1 MPVFA
6 QVLPAASLAASND
19 STAGFARFQSNILPI
34 LKEYCFDCHGDG
46 MNKGKVAFDEFKTQ
60 DELLARKDLW
70 MAALKNVR
78 AGLMPPEKKPRPSE
92 EQKRTLAEWIKRDA
106 FGIDPND
113 PDPGRVTVRRLNR
126 TEYRNTIRDL
136 TGFDFKVE
144 EELPPDDTGFGFD
157 NIGDVLSLSPLLL
170 EKYMQ
175 AAETI
180 AASAVPRVT
189 RVVAEKNLPGASFR
203 KSEGKGSGER
213 LSFYEAAKVGN
224 SFSAPHAGSYRLL
237 LELEVLGQF
246 DFDPGKCQVL
256 FKTGDHELLK
266 KEFGW
271 QNGKKFKFDFDQHWE
286 AGEHPLSLELVPL
299 TPVDQK
305 KNSLDLRILSVRV
318 QGPLEEK
325 HWVRPAN
332 FELFFSKDPP
342 TSAAKRRDYARE
354 VLGRFAKRA
363 YRRPVD
369 GPTVERLVSI
379 AQSVYTQPGKRFED
393 GIAQA
398 IVPVLASPRFLF
410 RVEDTEP
417 SNRRPKQPQAARSD
431 AKLTSAAS
439 SPSPSGRGSNVA
451 RSKAKESTSED
462 RTSGQTLSLSLGER
476 AGVRG
481 NGPSE
486 SSGASQLVASV
497 SPTHLFIDD
506 YALASRLSYFLWSTM
521 PDDELFR
528 LADRGTLRQN
538 LDAQV
543 KRMLADRRSRALI
556 ENFVGQWLQVRDV
569 EGIDINAFVVLAR
582 DRGEE
587 RDFARR
593 RQRFQELIG
602 IPEEKRTPEQK
613 AELQEM
619 IEQRRRRQGNRR
631 NVELDRELRRALREE
646 TEHYFGYVVREDRS
660 VLELLDSDYTFLN
673 ERLARHYDLTNL
685 NLAGPEFHRVTL
697 PADGPRGGVLT
708 HGAVLIVTSNP
719 TRTSPV
725 KRGLFILDNILGTPP
740 PPPPADIPLLE
751 DSEKELGDRK
761 PTLRETLAVH
771 RGKPLCSSCHN
782 RMDPLGLALENFNAL
797 GMWRDKERGQPIDS
811 SGKLITG
818 EPFQDIR
825 QVRHVLAT
833 THHLEFYRCLTEKL
847 LTYALGRGLEPYDV
861 ETVDRIVERLEQ
873 QNGRFSA
880 LLLGIVE
887 SAPFQKRRNQS
898 APDSPEPPKSGEQRA
913 ELKSSP

>member
-1 MPVFA
+1 MNQPA
-6 QVLPAASLAASND
+6 QYSAMQRSGDPFCGLVSFIRNALVATLALLGPGASNAASNAAP
-19 STAGFARFQSNILPI
+19 AGFARFQSDILPI

-46 MNKGKVAFDEFKTQ
+46 MNKGKVAFDEFKTH

-70 MAALKNVR
+70 LAVLKNVR

-92 EQKRTLAEWIKRDA
+92 EQKRALTEWIKRDA

-126 TEYRNTIRDL
+126 VEYRNTIRDL

-180 AASAVPRVT
+180 AAGAVPRVP
-189 RVVAEKNLPGASFR
+189 RVVAEKNLLGASF
-203 KSEGKGSGER
+203 KKAEGKGSGER

-224 SFSAPHAGSYRLL
+224 SFIAPHPGSYRVT
-237 LELEVLGQF
+237 LEVEVLGQF
-246 DFDPGKCQVL
+246 GFDPGKCQVA
-256 FKTGDHELLK
+256 FKADERELLK

-271 QNGKKFKFDFDQHWE
+271 QNGKKFKFGFEQPWK
-286 AGEHPLSLELVPL
+286 AGEHALSLELVPL
-299 TPVDQK
+299 TPADQK

-318 QGPLEEK
+318 QGPLKEK

-342 TSAAKRRDYARE
+342 SSASKRREYARE

-369 GPTVERLVSI
+369 ERTVDRLVSI
-379 AQSVYTQPGKRFED
+379 AQSIYTQPGKRFED

-398 IVPVLASPRFLF
+398 IVPLLASPRFLF
-410 RVEDTEP
+410 RVEEAK
-417 SNRRPKQPQAARSD
+417 SSSRRREEAGAANRLLTPAAT
-431 AKLTSAAS
+431 AH
-439 SPSPSGRGSNVA
+439 PFV
-451 RSKAKESTSED
+451 
-462 RTSGQTLSLSLGER
+462 
-476 AGVRG
+476 
-481 NGPSE
+481 
-486 SSGASQLVASV
+486 
-497 SPTHLFIDD
+497 DD

-569 EGIDINAFVVLAR
+569 DGIDINAFVVLAR

-602 IPEEKRTPEQK
+602 IPEEQRTPEQK

-619 IEQRRRRQGNRR
+619 FEQRRRRQGNRR
-631 NVELDRELRRALREE
+631 NIELDRDLRRALREE
-646 TEHYFGYVVREDRS
+646 TEHYFAHIVREDRS
-660 VLELLDSDYTFLN
+660 VLELIDSDYTFLN

-685 NLAGPEFHRVTL
+685 NLAGPEFRRVNL

-751 DSEKELGDRK
+751 DSEKEFGDRK
-761 PTLRETLAVH
+761 PTLRETLALH

-797 GMWRDKERGQPIDS
+797 GMWREKERGQTIDA

-818 EPFQDIR
+818 EPFKDIR
-825 QVRHVLAT
+825 EVRRVLAT
-833 THHLEFYRCLTEKL
+833 THRLEFYRCLTEKL

-861 ETVDRIVERLEQ
+861 ETVDRIVERLDKH
-873 QNGRFSA
+873 NGRFSA
-880 LLLGIVE
+880 LLLGIIE

-898 APDSPEPPKSGEQRA
+898 TLDSPEPPKSGEQRA
-913 ELKSSP
+913 ELK

>member
-1 MPVFA
+1 VAAFA
-6 QVLPAASLAASND
+6 LVLSPPSLAGSNAAP
-19 STAGFARFQSNILPI
+19 AGFARFQAGVLPI

-46 MNKGKVAFDEFKTQ
+46 MNKGKVTFDEFKTH

-70 MAALKNVR
+70 MAVLKNVR

-92 EQKRTLAEWIKRDA
+92 EQKRTLADWIKRDA
-106 FGIDPND
+106 FGIDSND
-113 PDPGRVTVRRLNR
+113 PDPGRVTLRRLNR
-126 TEYRNTIRDL
+126 VEYRNTIRAL

-175 AAETI
+175 SAETI
-180 AASAVPRVT
+180 AAGAVPRVT

-203 KSEGKGSGER
+203 KSAGKGNGER
-213 LSFYEAAKVGN
+213 LSFYDAAKLGN
-224 SFSAPHAGSYRLL
+224 TFSAPHAGSYRLT
-237 LELEVLGQF
+237 LEVEVLRQF
-246 DFDPGKCQVL
+246 EFDPGKCQVL
-256 FKTGDHELLK
+256 FKADDRELLK
-266 KEFGW
+266 KEFGSE
-271 QNGKKFKFDFDQHWE
+271 NGQKFKFDFEQKLE
-286 AGEHPLSLELVPL
+286 AGEHPLSLELVPM
-299 TPVDQK
+299 TPADQK
-305 KNSLDLRILSVRV
+305 KNSLDLRVLSVRV

-325 HWVRPAN
+325 HWVRPPN
-332 FELFFSKDPP
+332 FELFFTKDPP
-342 TSAAKRRDYARE
+342 TSAAKRREYARE
-354 VLGRFAKRA
+354 VLARFAKRA

-369 GPTVERLVSI
+369 APTVERLVSI
-379 AQSVYTQPGKRFED
+379 AQSVYSQPGKRFED

-410 RVEDTEP
+410 RVEE
-417 SNRRPKQPQAARSD
+417 
-431 AKLTSAAS
+431 AK
-439 SPSPSGRGSNVA
+439 GGK
-451 RSKAKESTSED
+451 SKAYP
-462 RTSGQTLSLSLGER
+462 L
-476 AGVRG
+476 
-481 NGPSE
+481 
-486 SSGASQLVASV
+486 
-497 SPTHLFIDD
+497 IDD

-602 IPEEKRTPEQK
+602 IPEEQRTPEQK
-613 AELQEM
+613 AELQRMSE
-619 IEQRRRRQGNRR
+619 ERRRRQGNRR
-631 NVELDRELRRALREE
+631 NIELDRELRRALRDE
-646 TEHYFGYVVREDRS
+646 TEHYFGYIVREDRS

-685 NLAGPEFHRVTL
+685 NLAGPEFRRVSL

-751 DSEKELGDRK
+751 DSEKEFKDK
-761 PTLRETLAVH
+761 TPTLRETLAVH

-797 GMWRDKERGQPIDS
+797 GMWRDKERGQSIDA

-825 QVRHVLAT
+825 EVRHVLAT

-861 ETVDRIVERLEQ
+861 ETVDRIVARLDQ
-873 QNGRFSA
+873 DKGRFSS

-887 SAPFQKRRNQS
+887 SAPFQKRRISSTPN
-898 APDSPEPPKSGEQRA
+898 SPEPPTSGEERA